1 MTRFVVLR
9 PEPGNAATV
18 ARLRDQGLEALALPL
33 FAVVPVAWTL
43 PDLARFDAVLLTSA
57 NAVRHGA
64 LPDALKRLP
73 VVAVG
78 DATAAAAR
86 SAGFDVAITG
96 TGDARSAV
104 DQARTKNLARLLHLA
119 GRERA
124 PTAGNVE
131 AITVYSSD
139 PVRVDDAEIRATGA
153 QHVLIHSAR
162 AARAFAERVDGA
174 GVDRATIALIVIS
187 AAVGTAAG
195 GGWREVI
202 VADQPTDDA
211 LVAIAANRAID
222 PGARRGDKRVM
233 SDHVPIE
240 RPRARGPRLGVII
253 IVIGL
258 AFIAGSVAMG
268 YALKTMP
275 WFGQRTGLTASGSTT
290 AAAASGNPDF
300 TPAQP
305 LNANGEQPRV
315 DTAMLATR
323 EATLAGQLTALEART
338 AAVSSDAMAAGGQA
352 TRAEGLMVAF
362 AARRA
367 IERGVGLG
375 YIEEQ
380 LRLRFGKAQPRATA
394 AVIQAAHQPVTIEDL
409 RQGLDTIAP
418 DITSTNGV
426 AEGGWLKTVRR
437 EFNNLIVLR
446 EESMASPMPAD
457 RLARARRLLEAGQ
470 VEAARAEVAR
480 LPGAGQAG
488 NWMAAARRYIIAR
501 QALDILENT
510 ALMGQAGQPQ
520 PSPIIVTTPIVP
532 PTTEQVEDQPA
543 PLTATP

>member
-1 MTRFVVLR
+1 MTRVVVLR
-9 PEPGNAATV
+9 PEPGNADTCAK
-18 ARLRDQGLEALALPL
+18 LRGLGLEPLAMPV
-33 FAVVPVAWTL
+33 FTVVPVAWTP
-43 PDLARFDAVLLTSA
+43 PDFGGFDAVLLTSA

-64 LPDALKRLP
+64 LPDTLKALP
-73 VVAVG
+73 VIAVG

-86 SAGFDVAITG
+86 RAGFNVAVTG
-96 TGDARSAV
+96 TSNVDAAI
-104 DQARTKNLARLLHLA
+104 DAARASGFDRLFHPA
-119 GRERA
+119 GRDRR
-124 PTAGNVE
+124 PTGPDVVAC
-131 AITVYSSD
+131 TVYASEALRIGD
-139 PVRVDDAEIRATGA
+139 IMLPRHEDLL
-153 QHVLIHSAR
+153 VLIHSPR
-162 AARAFAERVDGA
+162 AAHAFAEHVAQAGIDRSRV
-174 GVDRATIALIVIS
+174 TIAAIS
-187 AAVGTAAG
+187 QAAADAAG
-195 GGWREVI
+195 SGWAALV
-202 VADQPTDDA
+202 VAETPTDDA
-211 LVAIAANRAID
+211 LVTIAAKRAID
-222 PGARRGDKRVM
+222 PDARRGDKRVM

-367 IERGVGLG
+367 IDRGVGLG

-380 LRLRFGKAQPRATA
+380 LRLRFGRAQPRATA
-394 AVIQAAHQPVTIEDL
+394 AVIQASHQPVTIEDL

-418 DITSTNGV
+418 QITSTNGTTNDS
-426 AEGGWLKTVRR
+426 WLQTVRR
-437 EFNNLIVLR
+437 EFSNLIVLR

-470 VEAARAEVAR
+470 VEAARAEVER
-480 LPGAGQAG
+480 LPGATQAS
-488 NWMAAARRYIIAR
+488 NWMDAARRYIVAR
-501 QALDILENT
+501 KALDILENT

-520 PSPIIVTTPIVP
+520 PTPIVVTTPVLP
-532 PTTEQVEDQPA
+532 PVATSTQSEAPVAVPA
-543 PLTATP
+543 P